1 MSIKAV
7 TPVAAAASQNH
18 PEHARWVKERTLARE
33 VAQAHSEGLGLRVA
47 EERNAQALER
57 LANRR
62 PKPRKA
68 KPTKRDP
75 VTHEQLKAA
84 GVTKRVAPK
93 PRKLP
98 PMPPCRLC
106 RTCLWCKR
114 TFRMSQIRR
123 RAVELDQVAL
133 GLMQELVAI
142 MLAAQQRKDYRDALG
157 RELPFSR
164 IIGHDVDK
172 AVTQGIEWVCDRS
185 TSFMGQWR

>member
-1 MSIKAV
+1 MKIVSV
-7 TPVAAAASQNH
+7 TPVAAAASPTH
-18 PEHARWVKERTLARE
+18 PDHARWVKERTLARE
-33 VAQAHSEGLGLRVA
+33 IAQAASEGLGLRVA
-47 EERNAQALER
+47 EERNVRSLER
-57 LANRR
+57 LSNRR
-62 PKPRKA
+62 PKPKKK
-68 KPTKRDP
+68 KPTRRDP

-84 GVTKRVAPK
+84 GVTRRAPK

-106 RTCLWCKR
+106 RTCVWCKR

-164 IIGHDVDK
+164 IQGADVDK

-185 TSFMGQWR
+185 ASFMGQWR